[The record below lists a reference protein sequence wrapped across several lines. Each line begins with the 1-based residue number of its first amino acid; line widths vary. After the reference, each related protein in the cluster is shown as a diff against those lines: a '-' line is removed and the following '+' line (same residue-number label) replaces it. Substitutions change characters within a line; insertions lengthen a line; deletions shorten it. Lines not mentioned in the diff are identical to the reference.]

1 MGYLSLDQGH
11 HTKALGS
18 TAGKLQRAVG
28 RRMVELEARMRR
40 REAPSGASELREL
53 LAVEVEV
60 WTSELQQLAD
70 PLVWAADGSLLQDVG
85 PVRSGCFLLGDAHLQ
100 KLTGRALEQKLEE
113 LHDMS
118 GWYIPNHPAD
128 VPRALAV
135 GVPILDAI
143 CSQMRLLDA
152 WASRQE
158 TREATEQWCSRS
170 FASAML
176 SDCILLDE
184 RRFTLRLY
192 LVIVAGHAFLASKGL
207 VYRALGTSKVTNCS
221 RAALTLKGAA
231 NAANAR
237 EAPDLQWLEQRLE
250 HLPQEGPDAVE
261 AEGGGPGSYARL
273 WRRLRRLGTW
283 LAQGALRRA
292 ARSPLGELTASD
304 TERLPLP
311 KILGMD
317 VILSK
322 TSPGLRMVRAGE
334 HSDVRLIPFACSVMR
349 CAICRTWPW
358 MSSSNGWSRRFM
370 VNPSGAGL
378 PCRSLAVVG
387 GACLPALRIRGLG
400 DPVRRLAYADED
412 GDLCTLTVP
421 GLLDALD
428 LCSGLM
434 LLRVMLDDDASA
446 GWGAPVPLTG
456 ADLVSELLWR
466 VKGLDLKV
474 VWHRVG
480 EEGLELL
487 SQLQSHWQ
495 EES

>member
-1 MGYLSLDQGH
+1 MECLKVRRLLPWPPKAGLFADFAHAVDRVLEAEEQEHRARPDRFSDGLWKCRAEAWRRRH

-176 SDCILLDE
+176 SVSTLQQRSRGSSSEPLALPARLDE
-184 RRFTLRLY
+184 GR
-192 LVIVAGHAFLASKGL
+192 
-207 VYRALGTSKVTNCS
+207 
-221 RAALTLKGAA
+221 
-231 NAANAR
+231 
-237 EAPDLQWLEQRLE
+237 
-250 HLPQEGPDAVE
+250 
-261 AEGGGPGSYARL
+261 
-273 WRRLRRLGTW
+273 
-283 LAQGALRRA
+283 
-292 ARSPLGELTASD
+292 ARSRG
-304 TERLPLP
+304 
-311 KILGMD
+311 G
-317 VILSK
+317 
-322 TSPGLRMVRAGE
+322 
-334 HSDVRLIPFACSVMR
+334 
-349 CAICRTWPW
+349 
-358 MSSSNGWSRRFM
+358 
-370 VNPSGAGL
+370 SGAGR
-378 PCRSLAVVG
+378 CRASRPPSAPSPRPPAPLAKASVNPAAFWSPPPPPPVG
-387 GACLPALRIRGLG
+387 PFSI
-400 DPVRRLAYADED
+400 
-412 GDLCTLTVP
+412 
-421 GLLDALD
+421 
-428 LCSGLM
+428 
-434 LLRVMLDDDASA
+434 
-446 GWGAPVPLTG
+446 APVPPP
-456 ADLVSELLWR
+456 APPAPPPM
-466 VKGLDLKV
+466 
-474 VWHRVG
+474 
-480 EEGLELL
+480 
-487 SQLQSHWQ
+487 
-495 EES
+495 

>member
-158 TREATEQWCSRS
+158 TREVWIFR
-170 FASAML
+170 
-176 SDCILLDE
+176 
-184 RRFTLRLY
+184 
-192 LVIVAGHAFLASKGL
+192 
-207 VYRALGTSKVTNCS
+207 
-221 RAALTLKGAA
+221 
-231 NAANAR
+231 
-237 EAPDLQWLEQRLE
+237 
-250 HLPQEGPDAVE
+250 
-261 AEGGGPGSYARL
+261 
-273 WRRLRRLGTW
+273 
-283 LAQGALRRA
+283 
-292 ARSPLGELTASD
+292 
-304 TERLPLP
+304 
-311 KILGMD
+311 
-317 VILSK
+317 
-322 TSPGLRMVRAGE
+322 PGLWITG
-334 HSDVRLIPFACSVMR
+334 IPRSVE
-349 CAICRTWPW
+349 CFTP
-358 MSSSNGWSRRFM
+358 
-370 VNPSGAGL
+370 
-378 PCRSLAVVG
+378 
-387 GACLPALRIRGLG
+387 
-400 DPVRRLAYADED
+400 E
-412 GDLCTLTVP
+412 
-421 GLLDALD
+421 
-428 LCSGLM
+428 
-434 LLRVMLDDDASA
+434 
-446 GWGAPVPLTG
+446 
-456 ADLVSELLWR
+456 
-466 VKGLDLKV
+466 VKK
-474 VWHRVG
+474 
-480 EEGLELL
+480 
-487 SQLQSHWQ
+487 
-495 EES
+495 

>member
-1 MGYLSLDQGH
+1 MECLKVRRLLPWPPKAGLFADFAHAVDRVLEAEEQEHRARPDRFSDGLWKCRAEAWRRRH

-176 SDCILLDE
+176 SVSTLQQRSRGSSSEPLALPAWWLKAALGHGGHSSRYVSDLSQLASPSESGRYLLQEDKADCILLDE

-250 HLPQEGPDAVE
+250 HLPQ

-334 HSDVRLIPFACSVMR
+334 HSDVSPS
-349 CAICRTWPW
+349 W
-358 MSSSNGWSRRFM
+358 RR
-370 VNPSGAGL
+370 AGRAG
-378 PCRSLAVVG
+378 CLAVAPG
-387 GACLPALRIRGLG
+387 DQSLP
-400 DPVRRLAYADED
+400 
-412 GDLCTLTVP
+412 
-421 GLLDALD
+421 
-428 LCSGLM
+428 
-434 LLRVMLDDDASA
+434 SA
-446 GWGAPVPLTG
+446 GPP
-456 ADLVSELLWR
+456 
-466 VKGLDLKV
+466 
-474 VWHRVG
+474 
-480 EEGLELL
+480 
-487 SQLQSHWQ
+487 Q
-495 EES
+495 

>member
-1 MGYLSLDQGH
+1 MNRTLNRRL
-11 HTKALGS
+11 
-18 TAGKLQRAVG
+18 VG
-28 RRMVELEARMRR
+28 LFN
-40 REAPSGASELREL
+40 L
-53 LAVEVEV
+53 
-60 WTSELQQLAD
+60 
-70 PLVWAADGSLLQDVG
+70 
-85 PVRSGCFLLGDAHLQ
+85 
-100 KLTGRALEQKLEE
+100 
-113 LHDMS
+113 
-118 GWYIPNHPAD
+118 
-128 VPRALAV
+128 
-135 GVPILDAI
+135 
-143 CSQMRLLDA
+143 
-152 WASRQE
+152 
-158 TREATEQWCSRS
+158 
-170 FASAML
+170 
-176 SDCILLDE
+176 
-184 RRFTLRLY
+184 
-192 LVIVAGHAFLASKGL
+192 
-207 VYRALGTSKVTNCS
+207 
-221 RAALTLKGAA
+221 
-231 NAANAR
+231 
-237 EAPDLQWLEQRLE
+237 
-250 HLPQEGPDAVE
+250 
-261 AEGGGPGSYARL
+261 ARL

-322 TSPGLRMVRAGE
+322 TSPGARGAPG
-334 HSDVRLIPFACSVMR
+334 A
-349 CAICRTWPW
+349 WPW
-358 MSSSNGWSRRFM
+358 LLEINRF
-370 VNPSGAGL
+370 
-378 PCRSLAVVG
+378 
-387 GACLPALRIRGLG
+387 PALGLRSETDADTKLPVIRDAWLVARSARGAHEHWCPESGVHFIHPLHQEDLSDLTKVCMQRDEMRNLPDMALDVIFQRVEQALHG
-400 DPVRRLAYADED
+400 QPIRSRRLAYADED